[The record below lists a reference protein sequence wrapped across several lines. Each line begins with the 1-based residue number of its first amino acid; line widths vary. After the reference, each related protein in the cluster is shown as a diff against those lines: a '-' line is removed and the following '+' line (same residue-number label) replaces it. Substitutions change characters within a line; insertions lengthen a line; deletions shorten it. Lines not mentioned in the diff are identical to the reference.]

1 MRDLT
6 LQEMDQQLAEQLP
19 ARELMGGCCRQKC
32 TYQPA
37 PHRHDGVTVIA
48 SPGNGNGQG
57 NGNGNGNGFASGN
70 QLIGGNGNGNG
81 IANGSTVVIEVG
93 GGDNAV

>member
-6 LQEMDQQLAEQLP
+6 LHEMDQQLAEQLP

-32 TYQPA
+32 SYQPA
-37 PHRHDGVTVIA
+37 HKHDGGVTVVA

-70 QLIGGNGNGNG
+70 QVIGGNGNGNG
-81 IANGSTVVIEVG
+81 IANGSTVVIEVSPE
-93 GGDNAV
+93 VK

>member
-6 LQEMDQQLAEQLP
+6 LHEMDQQLAEQLP

-32 TYQPA
+32 TYHPE
-37 PHRHDGVTVIA
+37 PTHNGGGTTVIA

-57 NGNGNGNGFASGN
+57 NGNGNGNGFVSGN

-81 IANGSTVVIEVG
+81 IANGSTVVIEVDG
-93 GGDNAV
+93 GNPV

>member
-19 ARELMGGCCRQKC
+19 ARELMGGSCKQRC
-32 TYQPA
+32 TYE
-37 PHRHDGVTVIA
+37 HRSPGGTTVVA

-57 NGNGNGNGFASGN
+57 NGNGNGNGFVSGN

-81 IANGSTVVIEVG
+81 LGNGNTIIVSVDG
-93 GGDNAV
+93 GRKPL